1 MSMSIASGLTMLGRG
16 QAEALM
22 ESTCVITRTTGQTQ
36 NSDGSTTPI
45 IATIY
50 TGACRLRFPSIRPEQ
65 ALAEGQSIVHDRGQL
80 SLPVVGD
87 SADVRADDIAVITLG
102 SLDPGT
108 VVTARIEAPFTQ
120 THSTA
125 RRYPVQVV
133 S

>member
-1 MSMSIASGLTMLGRG
+1 MSIAAGATTFGRSV
-16 QAEALM
+16 AESLM

-45 IATIY
+45 TLTVY
-50 TGACRLRFPSIRPEQ
+50 SGPCRLRFPSIRPEQ
-65 ALAEGQSIVHDRGQL
+65 SLAEGQSIVRDRGQL

-102 SLDPGT
+102 ALDPGT
-108 VVTARIEAPFTQ
+108 VVTARIESPFTQ

-125 RRYPVQVV
+125 RRFPVEVTN
-133 S
+133 